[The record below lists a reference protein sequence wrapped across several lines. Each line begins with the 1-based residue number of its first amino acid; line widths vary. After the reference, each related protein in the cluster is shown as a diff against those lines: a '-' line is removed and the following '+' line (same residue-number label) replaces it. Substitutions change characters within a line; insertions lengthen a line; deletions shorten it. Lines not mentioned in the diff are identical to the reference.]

1 MKPEDLTEEQKAKL
15 KSCKDHVELRSMLS
29 TMGIELTDEQ
39 LEEASGGDSAVG
51 WERCNRYVPPCEN
64 YM

>member
-39 LEEASGGDSAVG
+39 LEKASGGDS
-51 WERCNRYVPPCEN
+51 WYECSKYVCEWHV
-64 YM
+64 